1 MFKTIYRTLLLAC
14 FSMWFGG
21 FGFYVSIVV
30 PIGTDILGSARNQ
43 GMITQQVT
51 DWLNLFAGIAVVAML
66 LESYVSWK
74 SIAGFSKWWLL
85 SLAVLVSVFLG
96 GLVWL
101 HPVLDA
107 MIDPSEMEISDE
119 AKFYQL
125 HRLYLW
131 LSTIQWI
138 AAWAW
143 LIVLSH
149 RWSRTKTRAV
159 EGVK

>member
-74 SIAGFSKWWLL
+74 SCAGFSKWWLL
-85 SLAVLVSVFLG
+85 SFSVLVGVLLG

-107 MIDPSEMEISDE
+107 MIDPNDMEISDE

-143 LIVLSH
+143 LIVLSF
-149 RWSRTKTRAV
+149 RWSRTRTV